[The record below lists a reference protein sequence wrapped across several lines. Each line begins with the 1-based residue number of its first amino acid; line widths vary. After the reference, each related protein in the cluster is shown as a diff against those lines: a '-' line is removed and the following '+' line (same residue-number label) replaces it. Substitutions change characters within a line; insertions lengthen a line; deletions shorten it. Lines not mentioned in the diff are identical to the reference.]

1 MDDLRGRVAVVT
13 GAGSGMGLGMA
24 RAFAADGMKLVL
36 ADVDTAALDAAVAGF
51 AAAGTE
57 AIGVKTDVS
66 KLEQVEALAQAA
78 LDRFGAIHVA
88 ANNAGIGIP
97 TNTERMKLDDWR
109 WIIDVDLWGVIYG
122 VHVFLPII
130 EKQGEGHIT
139 ATSSMAGLI
148 AARIMGAYNVA
159 KHGVVAMMCTLE
171 RDLRSRHSPVR
182 ASVLCPGPINTG
194 IGRNS
199 AQLRPSTL
207 GQPPRDP
214 ATRGQVTGKIASNIE
229 AMLAEGMD
237 PDEVGR
243 LVLDAVKT
251 EKFWILTHPNFMKLV
266 TRQNEAMLADRTL
279 TRG

>member
-24 RAFAADGMKLVL
+24 RAFAGDGMKLVL
-36 ADVDTAALDAAVAGF
+36 ADVDQVALDAAVAEFTAG
-51 AAAGTE
+51 GTE
-57 AIGVKTDVS
+57 TIGHKTDVS
-66 KLEQVEALAQAA
+66 KLEQVEALAAAA

-97 TNTERMKLDDWR
+97 TNTQKMKLDDWR

-130 EKQGEGHIT
+130 EAQGEGHIT

-148 AARIMGAYNVA
+148 AARVMGAYNVA
-159 KHGVVAMMCTLE
+159 KHGVVAMMATLE
-171 RDLRSRHSPVR
+171 RDLRSRNSPVR

-214 ATRGQVTGKIASNIE
+214 TTRGAVTGKIAANIE

-243 LVLDAVKT
+243 LVLDAIKT
-251 EKFWILTHPNFMKLV
+251 EKFWILTHPNYMKLV
-266 TRQNEAMLADRTL
+266 NRQNEAMLADRTL